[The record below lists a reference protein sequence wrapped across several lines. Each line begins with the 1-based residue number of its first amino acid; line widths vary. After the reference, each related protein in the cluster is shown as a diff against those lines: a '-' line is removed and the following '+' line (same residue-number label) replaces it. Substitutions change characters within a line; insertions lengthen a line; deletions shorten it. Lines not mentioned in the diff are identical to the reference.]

1 MENQTYVGYYMQ
13 FSDKYTGELNK
24 YGGLPTH
31 LPTQWPSDEQF
42 GGWTF
47 LCQFYCDG
55 KMLSIPD
62 TLCIQIYQLMINDME
77 SCDIT
82 VIRVPLD
89 AKENTEKYGVSA
101 AKIPEGDILFKEIV
115 EEITDKSDLELED
128 KNGVFLQ
135 RSKLGGW
142 CPAAEEMGDRKFLGI
157 VGDGDAYSPFNWGGV
172 DLFMFLNESNNVD
185 CEFY

>member
-1 MENQTYVGYYMQ
+1 MENQTYIAYYMQ
-13 FSDKYTGELNK
+13 FSDKYTGSLNK

-31 LPTQWPSDEQF
+31 LPPQWPCDEQF
-42 GGWTF
+42 DELTF

-77 SCDIT
+77 DCDIR

-101 AKIPEGDILFKEIV
+101 ARIPEGDILFKEVV
-115 EEITDKSDLELED
+115 EEITEKNDWELED
-128 KNGVFLQ
+128 KNGVYLQ
-135 RSKLGGW
+135 ESKLGGW
-142 CPAAEEMGDRKFLGI
+142 CPAADEMGDREFLGLI
-157 VGDGDAYSPFNWGGV
+157 GDGDAFSPFNWGGV
-172 DLFMFLNESNNVD
+172 DLFMFLNESNDVD